1 MHRDRLSPAQIVNA
15 CRGASW
21 LFALSKTEEIHALQ
35 ALPSGG
41 WLRRGA
47 RIEKTTH
54 QSPRAAQCTCVLY
67 TGLGRPSYLGR
78 TEPESE
84 DIECDTVLRSDI
96 LYCDIPATAY
106 NSLSAATVQV
116 SGCLSVGR
124 CVCVFVCVCVCV
136 CVRACVRACVCACVC
151 VCVCTCDVYM

>member
-47 RIEKTTH
+47 RSEKTTH

-84 DIECDTVLRSDI
+84 DIECDTYTVLRSDI

-124 CVCVFVCVCVCV
+124 CVCVCVCVCLCV
-136 CVRACVRACVCACVC
+136 CVRACVRVC
-151 VCVCTCDVYM
+151 VRVCLCVYM

>member
-47 RIEKTTH
+47 RSEKTTH
-54 QSPRAAQCTCVLY
+54 QSPVPRSARVFYTLVWDVLP
-67 TGLGRPSYLGR
+67 TL
-78 TEPESE
+78 EE
-84 DIECDTVLRSDI
+84 RSRKARI
-96 LYCDIPATAY
+96 
-106 NSLSAATVQV
+106 
-116 SGCLSVGR
+116 
-124 CVCVFVCVCVCV
+124 
-136 CVRACVRACVCACVC
+136 
-151 VCVCTCDVYM
+151 